1 MTIAESLKR
10 FRKNFN
16 LTQKQ
21 VATELQMSQQKY
33 QAYEGKS
40 IPSAATILSI
50 ANIFKVST
58 DYLLGLS
65 DDPRPAR
72 IDDAEVRDALE
83 FKKSFQKLMQEHAI

>member
-1 MTIAESLKR
+1 MTVAESLKR
-10 FRKNFN
+10 FRAKFN
-16 LTQKQ
+16 LKQKE
-21 VATELQMSQQKY
+21 VADFLEVTP
-33 QAYEGKS
+33 QAYQVTESKGN
-40 IPSAATILSI
+40 PSAKALITL
-50 ANIFKVST
+50 ANKFKVST